1 MNAAEQAI
9 NPEAATKIAAIVN
22 LFKHQ
27 FPGVKVNLNPWT
39 NDPETQEWVDPHS
52 IDMGFNLPAGQT
64 LLQLRMH
71 ERRLIG
77 IEASCFGPF
86 GSQRWRFS
94 TVGDWNFL
102 GSTPPP
108 PGFQQ
113 KLKQICHDIFRLFDT
128 LEPQPSDAS
137 PPEDDSMP

>member
-1 MNAAEQAI
+1 MNAAEQAT

-27 FPGVKVNLNPWT
+27 FPEVKVNLTPWT
-39 NDPETQEWVDPHS
+39 NDPDTQEWVDPNS

-77 IEASCFGPF
+77 IEAACFGPF

-102 GSTPPP
+102 GKTPPP

-113 KLKQICHDIFRLFDT
+113 QLKQTCQDIFRLFDAPET
-128 LEPQPSDAS
+128 QSPDPSADND
-137 PPEDDSMP
+137 PF